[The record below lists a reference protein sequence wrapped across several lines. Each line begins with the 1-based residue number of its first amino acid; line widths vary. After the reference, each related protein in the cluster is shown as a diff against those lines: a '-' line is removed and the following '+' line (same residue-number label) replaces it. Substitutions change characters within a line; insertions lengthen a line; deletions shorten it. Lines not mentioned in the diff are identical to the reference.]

1 MKTFNQLRQHLL
13 ENDMYADKLEGIK
26 DVHGDI
32 YVRHHQDMFDRNIY
46 TVHHQ
51 GNKIASA
58 KLSGQDHYVTDVDV
72 QPEFRRK
79 GIASKLY
86 DYIEKHSGKKL
97 KPSPTTAT
105 PTVPGDGFFWGAISM
120 VTNFPSTDT

>member
-1 MKTFNQLRQHLL
+1 MKTFNQLRQYLL
-13 ENDMYADKLEGIK
+13 ENDMYTDKLEGIK

-32 YVRHHQDMFDRNIY
+32 YVRHHKDMFDRNVY

-79 GIASKLY
+79 GVASRLY
-86 DYIEKHSGKKL
+86 DFIEKHSGKKL
-97 KPSPTTAT
+97 KPSPMYQTGEGKALWQSRS
-105 PTVPGDGFFWGAISM
+105 DQ
-120 VTNFPSTDT
+120 